1 MPNLISGLVCTSGTN
16 EPAKKVPVH
25 AHPGTAQEWRCCFRG
40 MDRIEQ
46 HRLNLL
52 KRQAMIRFCLAAIL
66 IPAIL
71 YALAGTVYYWQGWLY
86 WSIIVIP
93 MLVAVCHLLKYD
105 PELLERR
112 MKYRESEI
120 EQQALI
126 SIGAAVFIAGFLAIA
141 IDLRMHGLYAVSIPW
156 IIVANAGVF
165 LGYLLILWVFK
176 ENSYASRTIEV
187 MKDQKVI
194 TTGPYAII
202 RHPMYLG
209 YLVMYLLTPIAL
221 GSLLAVPIFFLHIPI
236 IIWRIAAEEKLLLKD
251 LPGYSQYCKERRYRL
266 LPHIW

>member
-1 MPNLISGLVCTSGTN
+1 M
-16 EPAKKVPVH
+16 H
-25 AHPGTAQEWRCCFRG
+25 AHPGMAQEWRCCFRG
-40 MDRIEQ
+40 MDKIEQ

-52 KRQAMIRFCLAAIL
+52 KRQAMIRFGLAAIL
-66 IPAIL
+66 IPVIL
-71 YALAGTVYYWQGWLY
+71 YALAGTIYYWQGWLY

-93 MLVAVCHLLKYD
+93 MLVAVCHLLKSD

-112 MKYRESEI
+112 IKYRESER
-120 EQQALI
+120 EQQAII
-126 SIGAAVFIAGFLAIA
+126 SIGAAVF
-141 IDLRMHGLYAVSIPW
+141 
-156 IIVANAGVF
+156 NAGVF
-165 LGYLLILWVFK
+165 LGYLLILCVFR

-194 TTGPYAII
+194 KTGPYAII

-221 GSLLAVPIFFLHIPI
+221 GSWLAVPVFCLHIPI
-236 IIWRIAAEEKLLLKD
+236 IIWRIAAEEKLLLRD